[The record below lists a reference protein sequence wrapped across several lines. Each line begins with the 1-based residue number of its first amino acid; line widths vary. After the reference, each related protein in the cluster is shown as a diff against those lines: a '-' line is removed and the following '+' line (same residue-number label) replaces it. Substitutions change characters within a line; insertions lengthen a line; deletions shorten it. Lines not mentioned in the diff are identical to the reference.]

1 MLLQRLPLTSDLC
14 VIGGGAS
21 GFYAAIA
28 YAEEALSHGRR
39 PEVLIL
45 EKSEKLLHKVSISGG
60 GRCNVLHKACV
71 LPKKSYPR
79 GAKLMEYLARRHGPA
94 DSYRWFQSKGIE
106 LKTEADGRVFPA
118 SNTSKSIVDCF
129 VSTADSLGV
138 RVLLNAQVT
147 SIERTAEEM
156 FSISA
161 GGKLRCK
168 RLIVCT
174 GSAQKRSAQ
183 ALLQSAGANLQP
195 VAPSLF
201 SLLFAPSSAQ
211 RFHALEGVAVPDAHV
226 EIEDDPDVH
235 ARGPLLITHGGISG
249 PAILRL
255 SAWGAYVFH
264 KKMQQTL
271 RINWAPH
278 LTASDMAR
286 CIMEVPNGRREQP
299 PVRRKALG
307 DVSPWPSVLPARL
320 WARLLRHADEQ
331 SHLASEFSDLSTYD
345 SLKES
350 VHLKSFSKLRET
362 PLAQW
367 PWRLFMKSAAAE
379 ALAAAMFPWVTRDR
393 VEVAGRRVNKEEFVT
408 AGGVDLK
415 DLDWDTMESRS
426 FPGVHFAGEAL
437 DVDGITGGFNFQNC
451 WSSGYVAGVQAAKA
465 MASKRSLRE
474 S

>member
-28 YAEEALSHGRR
+28 FAEEALCQGHR

-60 GRCNVLHKACV
+60 GRCNVLHKAGV
-71 LPKKSYPR
+71 LPTQSYPR
-79 GAKLMEYLARRHGPA
+79 GVKLMEYLAKRHGPA

-138 RVLLNAQVT
+138 RVLLNAKVT
-147 SIERTAEEM
+147 NIERKGEERP
-156 FSISA
+156 FTISA
-161 GGKLRCK
+161 GGELQCK

-183 ALLQSAGANLQP
+183 VLLQSGGANLQA

-201 SLLFAPSSAQ
+201 SLLFAPCSAQ

-226 EIEDDPDVH
+226 EIEDADIH

-264 KKMQQTL
+264 KKMRQSL

-278 LTASDMAR
+278 LQRTKDMAC
-286 CIMEVPNGRREQP
+286 CIMEVPNGRPEQP

-320 WARLLRHADEQ
+320 WGRLLQHADEQ
-331 SHLASEFSDLSTYD
+331 HHLASEFSELSTYK
-345 SLKES
+345 SLKEG
-350 VHLKSFSKLRET
+350 VHLKTFSKLRET

-367 PWRLFMKSAAAE
+367 PWRLFMKSEAAE
-379 ALAAAMFPWVTRDR
+379 ALATAMFPWLTSDR
-393 VEVAGRRVNKEEFVT
+393 LEVAGRRLNKEEFVT

-426 FPGVHFAGEAL
+426 LPGVHFAGEAL

-465 MASKRSLRE
+465 MYGMKDR
-474 S
+474 